1 MALMDSD
8 PTTNKY
14 AGFHRKEM
22 FSEPLVGPVKH
33 HDTHA
38 FLVHGDAAS
47 WPQKEFEVDGD
58 AATALHEALREAAGA
73 FKSGV
78 HQFSPGASEAGK
90 VKLNLSEDGARS
102 HPGDAPGDVLMFPQM
117 RRHRLGPHLA
127 SSPDAVAAFVRD
139 VVVSGAANRSSSGEP
154 LRGAHVFVCT
164 HAARDARCGLC
175 GPALIDT
182 FRDEV
187 RRAGLA
193 DVVAVRGCS
202 HTGGHKYAGNVLVFV
217 PAGGVPNRRDDDGDD
232 ARASSKGIWYGY
244 VTPASVREVIERTI
258 RDGEVIPRLWRGS
271 LGMPPEAHEAAAAE
285 AAARLGE
292 PWPPTPSPC
301 DACDE
306 DGGGVADIE
315 DVVGGGGGTTGGGI
329 AAASRPSAAA
339 ATGVG
344 GVEGVEGVGSLPPS
358 TGNVAAFVDVR
369 DARAEYAWA
378 ERALWT
384 SAAAGAV
391 GLVAAFL
398 AGASPPEW

>member
-1 MALMDSD
+1 MAPIMDSD
-8 PTTNKY
+8 PTTNTY
-14 AGFHRKEM
+14 AGFHRKEI
-22 FSEPLVGPVKH
+22 FSEPLVGTVKH

-47 WPQKEFEVDGD
+47 WPQKEFEVEGD

-78 HQFSPGASEAGK
+78 HQFPPGASEAGK

-139 VVVSGAANRSSSGEP
+139 VVVSGDANPPSSSGEP

-175 GPALIDT
+175 GPALIDA

-187 RRAGLA
+187 RRLGLA

-217 PAGGVPNRRDDDGDD
+217 PSGGVGSAPVVERRDGDGDGDGDD
-232 ARASSKGIWYGY
+232 ARASSEGIWYGY

-271 LGMPPEAHEAAAAE
+271 LGMPPEAHEAAAAA

-306 DGGGVADIE
+306 GGGAVADIE
-315 DVVGGGGGTTGGGI
+315 DAVGGGGETTRGGV

-339 ATGVG
+339 AGTGKANAD
-344 GVEGVEGVGSLPPS
+344 E
-358 TGNVAAFVDVR
+358 TR
-369 DARAEYAWA
+369 DARSGYEYAWA